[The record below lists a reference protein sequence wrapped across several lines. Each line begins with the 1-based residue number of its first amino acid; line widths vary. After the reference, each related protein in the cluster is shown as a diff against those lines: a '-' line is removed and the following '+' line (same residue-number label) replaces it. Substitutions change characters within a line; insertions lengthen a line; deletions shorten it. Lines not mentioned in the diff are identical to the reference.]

1 MPTTITAVQ
10 NALVDQSTADIIGEP
25 CWFPLR
31 YDVENDAFVFGWI
44 PPETLR
50 ALTFIADFQPAQV
63 QSIPRKAIE
72 DVQAAAPMHI
82 VLHSGLGGSTL
93 LSRALAQPGVVTT
106 LKEPPILTDVVAFGL
121 QSSSEEMSRLLDE
134 VAQLLSRPFA
144 PGESLVCK
152 MSSVG
157 NGLGADIAE
166 MQPDTRILCL
176 QTPLDRFLASL
187 ASKGEQGRAGARRL
201 FTGLQNSRMTCVTIA
216 EAELGDYPDL
226 ALAALAWLSIQKLMI
241 DAGQRLGAERV
252 RSLGSETLLTDP
264 ATSLQAVA
272 DHFGL
277 GLDVE
282 ARIEAGVFGRHA
294 KTGQPF
300 DEKERLALFAATLN
314 AHGAEIEETIEWAHK
329 VAQAKQIAWD
339 LPYPLFD

>member
-1 MPTTITAVQ
+1 
-10 NALVDQSTADIIGEP
+10 
-25 CWFPLR
+25 
-31 YDVENDAFVFGWI
+31 
-44 PPETLR
+44 
-50 ALTFIADFQPAQV
+50 
-63 QSIPRKAIE
+63 
-72 DVQAAAPMHI
+72 MHI
-82 VLHSGLGGSTL
+82 VMHSGLGGSTL

-121 QSSSEEMSRLLDE
+121 QSSSEEMLRLLGQ
-134 VAQLLSRPFA
+134 VAQLLGRPFA
-144 PGESLVCK
+144 AGEALVCK

-157 NGLGADIAE
+157 NGLGTSIAE
-166 MQPDTRILCL
+166 MRPDTKILCL
-176 QTPLDRFLASL
+176 QTPLDRFLVSL

-201 FTGLQNSRMTCVTIA
+201 FIGLQNSRMTIVTIP

-241 DAGQRLGAERV
+241 DAGERLGGERV

-277 GLDVE
+277 GLNVG
-282 ARIEAGVFGRHA
+282 ARLAAGVFGRHA

-300 DEKERLALFAATLN
+300 DEGQRMATFQATLA
-314 AHGAEIEETIEWAHK
+314 AHRAEIDEVSGWAHK
-329 VAQAKQIAWD
+329 VAQAQQIAWD
-339 LPYPLFD
+339 LPYPLLG